1 MYFELMRIITAW
13 QRISPVVTVKGCRSA
28 VCHVQWMGLVMICCG
43 VTEKR
48 VGMLGVSVRKM
59 KALTVRMETLTLSG
73 KGR

>member
-1 MYFELMRIITAW
+1 
-13 QRISPVVTVKGCRSA
+13 
-28 VCHVQWMGLVMICCG
+28 MICCG